1 MKQSA
6 AEQKKFPWYDAVWLN
21 RYVETKRIIRDVAP
35 DKLKMFEEMIA
46 PLRTRPDFEPIKL
59 TNFLSEDFL
68 RQTKAF
74 IADLPNDQKETHEI
88 FRFGRTVLHN
98 HELFNEHHRA
108 ITDQIS
114 ELVGEEVEPSYNFLS
129 LYYNMGVCEVHMDA
143 PEAKYT
149 VDLLIEQTVDWPI
162 YISNWQDWPEN
173 LEINE
178 SDWQAVIKNNPANK
192 FSSYSLEPGGGVIFS
207 GSNSW
212 HYRDAIYQPRKKHH
226 CHLIFFHFIPKGT
239 KAIIDPKN
247 WGNLLDIPELYEAWN
262 PVAPP

>member
-1 MKQSA
+1 MIQNL
-6 AEQKKFPWYDAVWLN
+6 AETKHFPWYDAVWLN

-35 DKLKMFEEMIA
+35 DKLDMFEELLA
-46 PLRTRPDFEPIKL
+46 PLRTRPDFKPIRL

-108 ITDQIS
+108 ITAQVG
-114 ELVGEEVEPSYNFLS
+114 ELVSEEVEPSYNFLS

-162 YISNWQDWPEN
+162 FSATGRIGPRIS
-173 LEINE
+173 
-178 SDWQAVIKNNPANK
+178 
-192 FSSYSLEPGGGVIFS
+192 
-207 GSNSW
+207 
-212 HYRDAIYQPRKKHH
+212 R
-226 CHLIFFHFIPKGT
+226 
-239 KAIIDPKN
+239 
-247 WGNLLDIPELYEAWN
+247 
-262 PVAPP
+262 